1 MPSGAR
7 RYCPFF
13 YANGILSAP
22 PRAGRHDP
30 STEAPIA
37 RLAALGLALAL
48 TAPLAA
54 TAAELGRLTVR
65 SGVGEALRA
74 EIDILDIRA
83 NEARSLAARLG
94 TPDEFWRAGLE
105 PPAILGV
112 LRAGIGRGQKG
123 RPVVI
128 VTSSEPIDEP
138 FVSLLVQL
146 DSPSRQSL
154 REYPVLLE
162 ERRTREARPAPALP
176 SLPSAP
182 PDAAPS
188 EPTGIPAGPTAIA
201 AAEGRHVVRPGETL
215 ATIANT
221 FKVPGAT
228 VDQVLVALYRAN
240 ESAFLDAN
248 MNRLPAGRALAIP
261 DAAAVL
267 AIAPDE
273 ARRTVAAHRDAA
285 QPAPAPVASAAADR
299 LRLSRADGAPRT
311 GGADDVAAVGRAFK
325 EAQERIA
332 ALEKNIESLQRLAEL
347 QNRQIARLQHVAL
360 AGATPPLP
368 GDAAASDL
376 GIAAPRAD
384 EHYLQRALA
393 RFVGEYWSWFAAA
406 LVLAFAAWVWM
417 PLKTARLWRKKR
429 RRKERALARIMRGE
443 DRGRR
448 KRRRRVE
455 ALAPG

>member
-1 MPSGAR
+1 
-7 RYCPFF
+7 
-13 YANGILSAP
+13 
-22 PRAGRHDP
+22 
-30 STEAPIA
+30 
-37 RLAALGLALAL
+37 
-48 TAPLAA
+48 LAA

-74 EIDILDIRA
+74 EIDILDVRA

-112 LRAGIGRGQKG
+112 LRAGIGRGPKG

-146 DSPSRQSL
+146 ESPSRQSL

-188 EPTGIPAGPTAIA
+188 EPAGIPAGPTAIA
-201 AAEGRHVVRPGETL
+201 AAEGRHAVRPGETL
-215 ATIANT
+215 ATIANA

-248 MNRLPAGRALAIP
+248 MNRLPAGRVLAIP
-261 DAAAVL
+261 DEAAVL

-285 QPAPAPVASAAADR
+285 QVASAAADR
-299 LRLSRADGAPRT
+299 LRLSRADGASRA
-311 GGADDVAAVGRAFK
+311 GGPDDVAAIGLAFK

-332 ALEKNIESLQRLAEL
+332 ALEKNIENLQRLAEL

-360 AGATPPLP
+360 AGAAPPLP

-429 RRKERALARIMRGE
+429 LRKERALARIMRGE

-455 ALAPG
+455 MLAPA

>member
-1 MPSGAR
+1 MLAAS
-7 RYCPFF
+7 
-13 YANGILSAP
+13 
-22 PRAGRHDP
+22 PRAGWHDFT
-30 STEAPIA
+30 SEAPIA
-37 RLAALGLALAL
+37 RLAAFALAIAL
-48 TAPLAA
+48 IAPAAA
-54 TAAELGRLTVR
+54 TAAELGRLTVL

-74 EIDILDIRA
+74 EIDIVDVRA

-112 LRAGIGRGQKG
+112 LRAGIARGQKG
-123 RPVVI
+123 RPVI
-128 VTSSEPIDEP
+128 TITSSAPIDEP
-138 FVSLLVQL
+138 FVSLLVRL

-176 SLPSAP
+176 STPPAR

-188 EPTGIPAGPTAIA
+188 EPASVPAAPIAIA
-201 AAEGRHVVRPGETL
+201 ATEGGRAVRPGETL
-215 ATIANT
+215 ATIANA

-228 VDQVLVALYRAN
+228 VDQVLVAFYRAN

-248 MNRLPAGRALAIP
+248 MNRLRAGHVLAIP
-261 DAAAVL
+261 NEAAVL
-267 AIAPDE
+267 AIAPED

-285 QPAPAPVASAAADR
+285 QPPQAHVVSTAADR
-299 LRLSRADGAPRT
+299 LRLSRVDGAPRA
-311 GGADDVAAVGRAFK
+311 GNADDVAAMGHAFK

-332 ALEKNIESLQRLAEL
+332 ALEKTIEGLQRFAEL

-360 AGATPPLP
+360 AGAAPPLP
-368 GDAAASDL
+368 GDAGASDL
-376 GIAAPRAD
+376 GITLPPAD

-417 PLKTARLWRKKR
+417 PFKTARLWRKR
-429 RRKERALARIMRGE
+429 RRRRERALERIMRGE
-443 DRGRR
+443 NRGRR
-448 KRRRRVE
+448 KRHRVKP
-455 ALAPG
+455 LAPG

>member
-22 PRAGRHDP
+22 SRAGRHDP
-30 STEAPIA
+30 TTEAPIA

-74 EIDILDIRA
+74 EIDILDVRA

-188 EPTGIPAGPTAIA
+188 EPAGIPAGPTAIA
-201 AAEGRHVVRPGETL
+201 AAEARHVVRPGETL
-215 ATIANT
+215 ATIANA
-221 FKVPGAT
+221 FRC
-228 VDQVLVALYRAN
+228 RAPRWTRSWWRSIARTKARSRR
-240 ESAFLDAN
+240 EHEP
-248 MNRLPAGRALAIP
+248 PARRARARDSRRGRRA
-261 DAAAVL
+261 
-267 AIAPDE
+267 AIAPDD

-311 GGADDVAAVGRAFK
+311 GGTDDVAAIGLASK

-360 AGATPPLP
+360 AGAAPPLP

-384 EHYLQRALA
+384 EPYLQRALA

-406 LVLAFAAWVWM
+406 LVLAFTAWVWM
-417 PLKTARLWRKKR
+417 PLKTVRLWRKKR

-448 KRRRRVE
+448 KRRRRVK
-455 ALAPG
+455 ALAPA

>member
-1 MPSGAR
+1 MPSGTR

-13 YANGILSAP
+13 YANGILARP

-30 STEAPIA
+30 TKEASIA
-37 RLAALGLALAL
+37 RLAAIGLALAL

-54 TAAELGRLTVR
+54 TAAELGRLTVL

-74 EIDILDIRA
+74 EIDIVDVRA
-83 NEARSLAARLG
+83 NETRSLVARLG

-105 PPAILGV
+105 PPAILGA

-123 RPVVI
+123 RPVVT
-128 VTSSEPIDEP
+128 VTSTEPIDEP

-162 ERRTREARPAPALP
+162 ERRMREARPAPALP
-176 SLPSAP
+176 SIPPAQ

-188 EPTGIPAGPTAIA
+188 EPASIPAGPTAVA
-201 AAEGRHVVRPGETL
+201 AAEGRHAVRPGETL
-215 ATIANT
+215 ATIAT
-221 FKVPGAT
+221 AVKVPGAT
-228 VDQVLVALYRAN
+228 VDQILVAFYRAN

-248 MNRLPAGRALAIP
+248 MNRLPAGRVLAIP
-261 DAAAVL
+261 DEAAVL

-299 LRLSRADGAPRT
+299 LRLSRADGAPRA
-311 GGADDVAAVGRAFK
+311 GGTDDVAAIGLAFK

-360 AGATPPLP
+360 AGAAPPLP

-406 LVLAFAAWVWM
+406 LVLAFAAWIWM
-417 PLKTARLWRKKR
+417 PLKTASLWRKKR

-443 DRGRR
+443 DRSRR
-448 KRRRRVE
+448 KRRRVK
-455 ALAPG
+455 ALAPA